1 MKIQLLAATTLLAMF
16 TATTAS
22 AGKLNIY
29 TDNDSTN
36 AVAVGEAAGIAA
48 VGGSGGIAG
57 ALVLAVGSRA
67 EAGSVLVNANG
78 RKCNCK
84 IKVDV
89 TNKSQNAVAVGA
101 ASAGSTAVRL

>member
-1 MKIQLLAATTLLAMF
+1 MKIQLLTATALLALF

-22 AGKLNIY
+22 AGKLNIM
-29 TDNDSTN
+29 TDNNSEN
-36 AVAVGEAAGIAA
+36 AVAVGEAIGVAAAGGAN
-48 VGGSGGIAG
+48 GIAG
-57 ALVLAVGSRA
+57 TLALAVGSRA

-89 TNKSQNAVAVGA
+89 TNKSTNAVAVGA
-101 ASAGSTAVRL
+101 ASAGSTAVKL